1 VSAASANQAKNK
13 FCKLINLRNE
23 SDVEQNLL
31 VRLLDELGFTE
42 DYRKSK
48 SSISATKIGKGKK
61 RRDYCPDYICY
72 IDKAHAKPVF
82 IIDAKAPDVDA
93 NDGVEDAQLYASVM
107 RRSLAGGTKPDQF
120 CMGSNGHV
128 TVLKFHDSNDVY
140 LTLAFEDFEDRNP
153 KFMKLKAAVNR
164 EALKSANE
172 KRQINGTPWK
182 PVLPS
187 VEEIKAAFQKCHN
200 RIWKRESLLP
210 TAAFYEFTKLIF
222 LKLREDERLHKIMNA
237 GKQVQMKD
245 LHFHTE
251 WIDSNSEVSPNPVNS
266 ILFQRLSESLQEEIK
281 RNKKKPIFEPSE
293 QIKLKPSTIRA
304 VVEILQDF
312 DLSEIDEDLNGRMF
326 EVFLSAAVRGKNL
339 GAFFT
344 PRSVVE
350 LMVDMASPTI
360 TRSGGHT
367 YIETILDGCC
377 GSGGFLI
384 DVMARMLK
392 QIRSNPALSANA
404 KQLEEQLLTQH
415 IYGIES
421 NPDIARIA
429 RINMFLHGDGGSSI
443 YRADALDKE
452 FYVEDGESPTVRDE
466 IGDLK
471 RLLLTEGKTFDLVLT
486 NPPFA
491 STLSAKDEHEKRIL
505 SQYRFGADDNE
516 PSNPQKSA
524 KSNVMFLA
532 RYYDLLRTGGRMAIV
547 LDNSMLNSHSFSLYR
562 EWLRGHFIIRAVIGL
577 PKYSFIQAGAG
588 GVTSI
593 LYLEKRANAEQSQPP
608 IFARSV
614 NYTGI
619 SKSGK
624 EIELNDLPD
633 VLAEWRVFERTGKL
647 SMKGLNPIGN
657 QECDDLFLI
666 SPLDITDR
674 IDVAYH
680 TPSFLRLKKQIASM
694 AKAGTHEIRLVKDFP
709 LASRVDIEDVGNEV
723 FQYVDIGAVDAERCQ
738 IMQTEI
744 QEGSIDDLSDR
755 ARIQIRENDVIFPL
769 SYDSFGKVAIVPKGL
784 DGQLAST
791 GFLVIRN
798 DTYEDAVLLWA
809 IVRSQLMQKQFHHI
823 ASGYTQRGI
832 SKEHLNWLRFPMP
845 QNGRAE
851 LIKSVKGLLAKANTS
866 RQNEL
871 NALGS
876 VTALTDSAL
885 AAKRNR
891 K

>member
-1 VSAASANQAKNK
+1 MSASANHAKNK
-13 FCKLINLRNE
+13 FCKLSNLRNE

-31 VRLLDELGFTE
+31 VRLLDELGYTE

-48 SSISATKIGKGKK
+48 STIPATKIGKGKK
-61 RRDYCPDYICY
+61 RREYCPDYICY
-72 IDKAHAKPVF
+72 IDKGHAKPVF
-82 IIDAKAPDVDA
+82 VIDAKAPNVDA

-107 RRSLAGGTKPDQF
+107 RRSLTGAKPDQF
-120 CMGSNGHV
+120 CMGSNGHA
-128 TVLKFHDSNDVY
+128 TVIKFHDSNDVY
-140 LTLAFEDFEDRNP
+140 LMLAFEDFQDGNT
-153 KFMKLKAAVNR
+153 KFKKLTSSLSR
-164 EALKSANE
+164 EALKAAND
-172 KRQINGTPWK
+172 KRQVNGAPWK

-200 RIWKRESLLP
+200 CIWKRESLLP

-222 LKLREDERLHKIMNA
+222 LKLREDERLHKLMDA
-237 GKQVQMKD
+237 GKPVHMTD

-251 WIDSNSEVSPNPVNS
+251 WIDNNSEVSPNPVNS
-266 ILFQRLSESLQEEIK
+266 ILFQRLNERLQEEIK
-281 RNKKKPIFEPSE
+281 KNKKKPIFEPNE
-293 QIKLKPSTIRA
+293 QVKLKPSTIRA
-304 VVEILQDF
+304 VVEILQEF
-312 DLSEIDEDLNGRMF
+312 DLFGIDEDLNGRMF

-344 PRSVVE
+344 PRSIVE
-350 LMVDMASPTI
+350 LMVDMAAPAI

-384 DVMARMLK
+384 DVMARMLD
-392 QIRSNPALSANA
+392 QIRNNPALSANA

-443 YRADALDKE
+443 YRSDALDKE
-452 FYVEDGESPTVRDE
+452 FHVEDGESPVVRDE
-466 IGDLK
+466 ISDLK
-471 RLLLTEGKTFDLVLT
+471 KVLLTEGKQFDIVLT

-491 STLSAKDEHEKRIL
+491 SAYTMKDEHEKRIL
-505 SQYRFGADDNE
+505 SQYRFGVDDTK

-532 RYYDLLRTGGRMAIV
+532 RYYELLRSGGRMAIV
-547 LDNSMLNSHSFSLYR
+547 LDNSMLNSHTFSEYR
-562 EWLRGHFIIRAVIGL
+562 EWLRGHFIIRAVIAL

-593 LYLEKRANAEQSQPP
+593 LYLEKRTDAEQSQPP

-624 EIELNDLPD
+624 EINENDLPQ
-633 VLAEWRVFERTGKL
+633 VLAEWRVFEKTGQL
-647 SMKGLNPIGN
+647 RLKGETPIDN
-657 QECDDLFLI
+657 QESDDLFLI
-666 SPLDITDR
+666 SPGRIIDR

-680 TPSFLRLKKQIASM
+680 TPSFLRLKQQIDSM
-694 AKAGTHEIRLVKDFP
+694 AEAGTHEIRLVDSFR
-709 LASRVDIEDVGNEV
+709 LASRIDIDEAGEEV
-723 FQYVDIGAVDAERCQ
+723 FQYIDIGAIDAERCQ
-738 IMQTEI
+738 IVQTEI
-744 QEGSIDDLSDR
+744 QEGTLDDLSKR
-755 ARIQIRENDVIFPL
+755 ARLQLREHDVIFPL

-791 GFLVIRN
+791 GFLVIHN
-798 DTYEDAVLLWA
+798 DTYEEAVLLWA

-851 LIKSVKGLLAKANTS
+851 LIKSVEGFLAKANIS

-871 NALGS
+871 DALGR

-885 AAKRNR
+885 AC
-891 K
+891 

>member
-1 VSAASANQAKNK
+1 MSVSSANGTKNR
-13 FCKLINLRNE
+13 FCKFKNLRNE

-48 SSISATKIGKGKK
+48 SSIPATKIGKGKK
-61 RRDYCPDYICY
+61 RREYCPDYICY

-82 IIDAKAPDVDA
+82 VIDAKAPDVDA

-107 RRSLAGGTKPDQF
+107 RRSLGGGKPDQF
-120 CMGSNGHV
+120 CMGSNGHI
-128 TVLKFHDSNDVY
+128 TVIKPHDSNDVY
-140 LTLAFEDFEDRNP
+140 LALMFEDFQDGNP
-153 KFMKLKAAVNR
+153 KFKKLMLTVNR
-164 EALKSANE
+164 EALKAANE
-172 KRQINGTPWK
+172 KRQTKITPWK

-200 RIWKRESLLP
+200 RIWKRESLFP

-222 LKLREDERLHKIMNA
+222 LKLREDERLHKLIDA
-237 GKQVQMKD
+237 GTQVQMKD

-251 WIDSNSEVSPNPVNS
+251 WIDNNSEVAPNPVNS
-266 ILFQRLSESLQEEIK
+266 ILFQQLNERLQEEIK
-281 RNKKKPIFEPSE
+281 RNKKKPIFEPNE

-304 VVEILQDF
+304 VVEILQEF

-350 LMVDMASPTI
+350 LMVDMASPAI
-360 TRSGGHT
+360 TRSGGNT

-384 DVMARMLK
+384 DAMARILK
-392 QIRSNPALSANA
+392 QIHNTPALSANA
-404 KQLEEQLLTQH
+404 KQLEERLLTQH

-429 RINMFLHGDGGSSI
+429 RINMFLHGDGGCHI
-443 YRADALDKE
+443 YRSDALDKE
-452 FYVEDGESPTVRDE
+452 FHVEAGESLAVRDE
-466 IGDLK
+466 ITDLK
-471 RLLLTEGKTFDLVLT
+471 KLLLTEGKQFDVALT

-491 STLSAKDEHEKRIL
+491 STYTTKDEHEKRIL
-505 SQYRFGADDNE
+505 SQYKFVVDDNK
-516 PSNPQKSA
+516 PNKPQKSA

-532 RYYDLLRTGGRMAIV
+532 RYHDLLRSGGRLAIV
-547 LDNSMLNSHSFSLYR
+547 LDNSMLNSHSFLMYR
-562 EWLRGHFIIRAVIGL
+562 EWLRRHFIIRAVIAL

-593 LYLEKRANAEQSQPP
+593 LYLEKRESTEQSQPP

-624 EIELNDLPD
+624 VIDENDLPD
-633 VLAEWRVFERTGKL
+633 VLAEWRVFEKTGKL
-647 SMKGLNPIGN
+647 ALKGLKPIDN
-657 QECDDLFLI
+657 QESDDLFLI
-666 SPLDITDR
+666 SPSDITDR

-680 TPSFLRLKKQIASM
+680 TPSFLRLKEQVSNM
-694 AKAGTHEIRLVKDFP
+694 AKAGTHEVKSIKDFQ
-709 LASRVDIEDVGNEV
+709 LASTVDIEDAGDEV
-723 FQYVDIGAVDAERCQ
+723 FQYVDISAVDAERCQ
-738 IMQTEI
+738 ILQTEV
-744 QEGSIDDLSDR
+744 QEGTIDELSDR

-769 SYDSFGKVAIVPKGL
+769 SYDSFGKVAIVPKSL

-798 DTYEDAVLLWA
+798 DNYGDAVLLWA

-845 QNGRAE
+845 LSGRDE
-851 LIKSVKGLLAKANTS
+851 LIQSVKDFLAKANIS

-871 NALGS
+871 DALGG

-885 AAKRNR
+885 CTK
-891 K
+891 

>member
-1 VSAASANQAKNK
+1 MNKGQNK
-13 FCKLINLRNE
+13 FCKLSNLRNE

-48 SSISATKIGKGKK
+48 STIPATKIGKGKK
-61 RRDYCPDYICY
+61 RREYCPDYICY
-72 IDKAHAKPVF
+72 IDKAHAKPVLVL
-82 IIDAKAPDVDA
+82 DAKAPGVDA

-107 RRSLAGGTKPDQF
+107 RRSLTGSKPDQF

-128 TVLKFHDSNDVY
+128 TIIKSHDSNDVY
-140 LTLAFEDFEDRNP
+140 LGLAFDDFRNGNLR
-153 KFMKLKAAVNR
+153 FEKLKSAINR
-164 EALKSANE
+164 EALKTANE
-172 KRQINGTPWK
+172 TVQLKGDLWK
-182 PVLPS
+182 PVRLS

-222 LKLREDERLHKIMNA
+222 LKLREDERLHKMMDA
-237 GKQVQMKD
+237 GKQVQMRD

-281 RNKKKPIFEPSE
+281 KNKKKPIFEPNE

-304 VVEILQDF
+304 VVELLQEC

-344 PRSVVE
+344 PRNIVE
-350 LMVDMASPTI
+350 LMVDMVSPMI

-384 DVMARMLK
+384 DVMARMLE

-404 KQLEEQLLTQH
+404 KQLEEQLLTHH

-421 NPDIARIA
+421 NPDIARVA
-429 RINMFLHGDGGSSI
+429 RINMFLHGDGGSHI
-443 YRADALDKE
+443 YRSDALDKD
-452 FYVEDGESPTVRDE
+452 FHVEDGESPAVQDE
-466 IGDLK
+466 ISGLK
-471 RLLLTEGKTFDLVLT
+471 KLLLTEGKRFDIVLT

-491 STLSAKDEHEKRIL
+491 SAYTMKDEHEKRIL
-505 SQYRFGADDNE
+505 SQYRFEAEDSE
-516 PSNPQKSA
+516 PSNPGKSA

-532 RYYDLLRTGGRMAIV
+532 RYHDLLRSGGRMAIV
-547 LDNSMLNSHSFSLYR
+547 LDNSMLNSHSFSEYR
-562 EWLRGHFIIRAVIGL
+562 EWLRGHFIIRAVIAL

-593 LYLEKRANAEQSQPP
+593 LYLEKRRNAEQTQPP

-624 EIELNDLPD
+624 EIDEDDLPD
-633 VLAEWRVFERTGKL
+633 VLAEWRVFEKTGKL
-647 SMKGLNPIGN
+647 SLNGLKSIGN
-657 QECDDLFLI
+657 QESDDLFLI
-666 SPLDITDR
+666 PPEHITDR
-674 IDVAYH
+674 IDVAYQA
-680 TPSFLRLKKQIASM
+680 PSFLRLKEQIDSM
-694 AKAGTHEIRLVKDFP
+694 ARAGTHEIRLITDFL
-709 LASRVDIEDVGNEV
+709 LASKVDIEEAGERV

-738 IMQTEI
+738 IVQTEI
-744 QEGSIDDLSDR
+744 QEGTIDDLSDR
-755 ARIQIRENDVIFPL
+755 ARIQLKEHDVMFPL

-832 SKEHLNWLRFPMP
+832 SKEHLKWIRFPMP
-845 QNGRAE
+845 KNGRDE
-851 LIKSVKGLLAKANTS
+851 LVKSVKDFLAKANTS

-871 NALGS
+871 DALGS

-885 AAKRNR
+885 AAE
-891 K
+891 